1 MGYTRFAQNE
11 LARLSYE
18 ISSASGSASSNASS
32 SALGSA
38 NGAANQEKT
47 ALPTV
52 VLLHATLTEHIS
64 LNPLREELMD
74 RFQILQPDAR
84 GHGASAALTDRSFT
98 VTDMANDLYAI
109 LEATDLIGPGALP
122 LHLVGHGQGAIAALE
137 LTRRRPDLI
146 ASLVLIEPDALALLD
161 GDLDVDLAR
170 IREEART
177 SFREAS
183 DAAYKGLT
191 DKALG
196 IYLDRRWGEGWESR
210 LTKPRL
216 AAVRR
221 HITALSPS
229 LDALDRYRLLPEE
242 LAAIAVP
249 TLVVIAAE
257 TPAAER
263 AIAQRLAE
271 TIPPATLRA
280 VTALPGGAPFTGN
293 GEVAVSVIADWL
305 ATRAR

>member
-18 ISSASGSASSNASS
+18 ISSASGSADQVKPS
-32 SALGSA
+32 
-38 NGAANQEKT
+38 Q
-47 ALPTV
+47 PTV
-52 VLLHATLTEHIS
+52 VLLHATLTEHMS
-64 LNPLREELMD
+64 LNPLREELID

-98 VTDMANDLYAI
+98 VTDMANDLYAV
-109 LEATDLIGPGALP
+109 LEAADLIGPDALP

-137 LTRRRPDLI
+137 LTRRRPDLV
-146 ASLVLIEPDALALLD
+146 ASLVLIEPDAPALLD
-161 GDLDVDLAR
+161 GELDVDLAR

-177 SFREAS
+177 SVRAAS

-196 IYLDRRWGEGWESR
+196 IYLDRRWGEGWETR

-242 LAAIAVP
+242 LAAIDVP

-257 TPAAER
+257 SPAAER
-263 AIAQRLAE
+263 AIAHRLAE
-271 TIPPATLRA
+271 TIPIATLRA
-280 VTALPGGAPFTGN
+280 VTSLPGGAPLTGN
-293 GEVAVSVIADWL
+293 GEIAISVVADWL
-305 ATRAR
+305 ARRAR